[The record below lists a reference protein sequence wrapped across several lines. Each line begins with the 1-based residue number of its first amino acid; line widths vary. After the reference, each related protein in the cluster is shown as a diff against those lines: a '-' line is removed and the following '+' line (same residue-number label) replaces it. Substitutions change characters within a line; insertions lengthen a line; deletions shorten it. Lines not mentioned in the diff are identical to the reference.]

1 MGAALWRATGRRCDR
16 DTTARPAR
24 PTHPCEAFA
33 SWQWWNYACGHVP
46 ACKCVLR
53 INMDETA
60 VCLYQGG
67 ARGNIFIGMADAAV
81 AQNVTRAQ
89 TRTYFTHVAF
99 ICDQPR
105 LQPLMPQFLI
115 GNEHTFPARQMAA
128 LRASCPPN
136 VVLIRQKS
144 SWNNA
149 VLCARIVRRL
159 GVILAP
165 FMAEYQPVLL
175 LDACRVH
182 LAKRVFDAAAAARV
196 WVVVIAAKMTGVI
209 QPLDTHAFLRFK
221 LYLQQA
227 YQRARLT
234 TADGAIGISQLIPCV
249 CEAIRHVLQAH
260 CWGVAFDHDGFGP
273 SQAGVSERVRRRLE
287 VHALPDIPAIRPSLE
302 QLKTCFPKRAIV
314 PVKSVWRPFDAPAL
328 AVRAHVLAPGHV
340 VAPPAVWSAPLPP
353 PPPRRSARLA
363 PFAKAP
369 EHSPPVAAVASPSPA
384 SSSGLARARAAGLA
398 SSSSVTAPP
407 LGAAAPSVTV
417 PLAGPMTRAR
427 ARLASGTASSSSTT
441 APPAVSAP
449 PR

>member
-1 MGAALWRATGRRCDR
+1 MC
-16 DTTARPAR
+16 
-24 PTHPCEAFA
+24 
-33 SWQWWNYACGHVP
+33 
-46 ACKCVLR
+46 
-53 INMDETA
+53 M
-60 VCLYQGG
+60 YQGG
-67 ARGNIFIGMADAAV
+67 ARGNIFVAVADAAV
-81 AQNVTRAQ
+81 TQSVTRAQ

-159 GVILAP
+159 GVILTP
-165 FMAEYQPVLL
+165 FMAEHQPVLL

-182 LAKRVFDAAAAARV
+182 LAQCVFDAAAAARI

-209 QPLDTHAFLRFK
+209 QPLDTHALLRFK

-249 CEAIRHVLQAH
+249 CEAVRHVLQAH

-273 SQAGVSERVRRRLE
+273 SQAGVSDRVKGRLE
-287 VHALPDIPAIRPSLE
+287 VHAVPDIPASRPTLE
-302 QLKTCFPKRAIV
+302 QLKACFPKRTVV
-314 PVKSVWRPFDAPAL
+314 PVKSVWRPFDAPAV
-328 AVRAHVLAPGHV
+328 AVRARIPPPKHV
-340 VAPPAVWSAPLPP
+340 VVPPVVWKAPLPP
-353 PPPRRSARLA
+353 PPLRRSARLA

-369 EHSPPVAAVASPSPA
+369 ELSPPGAAVGSPVPA
-384 SSSGLARARAAGLA
+384 SSSDSTRTRGVGLA
-398 SSSSVTAPP
+398 SSSSATVPP
-407 LGAAAPSVTV
+407 LGAAAPTAAV

-427 ARLASGTASSSSTT
+427 ARLVAGDVSSPSSTAPHA
-441 APPAVSAP
+441 APPP